1 MARVFMEVDANPAQI
16 PLIANVLASPISNEK
31 EIIKHLVEQVTG
43 SVRWRETMNFMHS
56 EGITDIYEL
65 GAGKVLSGM
74 VKRGYKDINSSSV
87 CTPLEIEELAKN
99 L

>member
-1 MARVFMEVDANPAQI
+1 
-16 PLIANVLASPISNEK
+16 
-31 EIIKHLVEQVTG
+31 
-43 SVRWRETMNFMHS
+43 MNFMHS